1 VLSYAPELVAVAV
14 FDADIRSCLGTGFC
28 RKCVLRVSHEFIVE
42 GVRCHLQCVADRV
55 QTTVADC
62 FELVF
67 FIIDPNLDLSDHA
80 IVGFIVRS
88 LHECGVG
95 DVDRIE
101 HVDVF
106 SCEGLVY
113 FCR

>member
-1 VLSYAPELVAVAV
+1 MIFFVLAVEGTHQCIDGRQDDILVLSYAPELVAVAV

-62 FELVF
+62 LELVF
-67 FIIDPNLDLSDHA
+67 FVIDPNLDLSDHA
-80 IVGFIVRS
+80 IV
-88 LHECGVG
+88 
-95 DVDRIE
+95 
-101 HVDVF
+101 
-106 SCEGLVY
+106 
-113 FCR
+113 